1 MDMGGELYSNPKI
14 RNLFTSF
21 GYEIYPTSPD
31 SSNQNGP
38 VERSHRTISQG
49 IKALLFG
56 AGLDVKFWPYAF
68 IHVLRIRNAIPGQ
81 GQDASPLFLST
92 GKKDNFRNLRIFG
105 CRVWVR
111 PTGLQRKR
119 FKDDVRK
126 GIFLGYVPHTDRL
139 IMYYDC
145 ESERVK
151 ITSHCKFDEDSNDL
165 PIESVPLGF
174 QQLVRAN

>member
-1 MDMGGELYSNPKI
+1 MDNGGKLYSNLKI
-14 RNLFTSF
+14 QNLFFTF

-38 VERSHRTISQG
+38 VEWAYQTVSQG

-68 IHVLRIRNAIPGQ
+68 IHVLRIGNALPGQ

-92 GKKDNFRNLRIFG
+92 GRKDNFRNLQIFG

-111 PTGLQRKR
+111 DYKRNVSKMTYRKEQ
-119 FKDDVRK
+119 F
-126 GIFLGYVPHTDRL
+126 
-139 IMYYDC
+139 
-145 ESERVK
+145 
-151 ITSHCKFDEDSNDL
+151 
-165 PIESVPLGF
+165 
-174 QQLVRAN
+174 